1 MGTITISSTVEVL
14 VARTEPSETFDSLH
28 STHGSPA
35 ALGIDTDDADGR
47 VDALQPLALCFWA
60 AGGGAP
66 LLGQLRGA
74 V

>member
-1 MGTITISSTVEVL
+1 MQSQFRSDDEDPLILIIEDF
-14 VARTEPSETFDSLH
+14 RTA
-28 STHGSPA
+28 A